1 MRKQK
6 TFVSCSPFRLASQSL
21 SGAKEFDIYFYLNF
35 LNNGRIKYVHRHRRE
50 SPALLWAG
58 RGLVPTPARSLSVHF
73 VQRGSVSNGALWSPA
88 RSSLVHRVGDPRVC
102 LAAAERHTLTMRYGR
117 GHVPTPGPIGRR

>member
-35 LNNGRIKYVHRHRRE
+35 LNNGRICPSVGGVFGRLISLKFVSTARHGSAELIE
-50 SPALLWAG
+50 SS
-58 RGLVPTPARSLSVHF
+58 RT
-73 VQRGSVSNGALWSPA
+73 
-88 RSSLVHRVGDPRVC
+88 RV
-102 LAAAERHTLTMRYGR
+102 
-117 GHVPTPGPIGRR
+117 